1 MKDLVHPRSVFSF
14 YRALRRSSPSPEVY
28 TLYTLDVIGRDFP
41 SLFRLV
47 MTERPGEAA
56 HREVLNHADEVH
68 GDPLCQSE
76 ENTRDTHWLPLVKP

>member
-56 HREVLNHADEVH
+56 HREVLNRVR
-68 GDPLCQSE
+68 QSAHRSSMSE
-76 ENTRDTHWLPLVKP
+76 GGEH